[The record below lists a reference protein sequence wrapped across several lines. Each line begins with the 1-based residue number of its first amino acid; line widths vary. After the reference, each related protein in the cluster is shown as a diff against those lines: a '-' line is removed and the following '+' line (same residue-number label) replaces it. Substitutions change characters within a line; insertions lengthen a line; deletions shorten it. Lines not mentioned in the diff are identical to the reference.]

1 MKSPDIWLIIE
12 LNNLPPVRWLC
23 RVRTVSGLFL
33 PKIKKGATTHAKEK
47 TTTDH
52 WECNA
57 ELERTQKLLQKYEN
71 RNKMLNRKLS
81 AEKRKERNHRIF
93 LFGGFM
99 ESIVP
104 ELKTMTEDEGKD
116 FLYHIA
122 KSTEAQEYL
131 KKQAE
136 GVGAG

>member
-1 MKSPDIWLIIE
+1 MPKKKLPQTIE
-12 LNNLPPVRWLC
+12 
-23 RVRTVSGLFL
+23 
-33 PKIKKGATTHAKEK
+33 
-47 TTTDH
+47 
-52 WECNA
+52 ECNA
-57 ELERTQKLLQKYEN
+57 ELERTQKQLQQYEN

-116 FLYHIA
+116 FLYQNVTRLYSEVSVERYYDNI
-122 KSTEAQEYL
+122 KY
-131 KKQAE
+131 
-136 GVGAG
+136 G

>member
-1 MKSPDIWLIIE
+1 MTKKKIPQTIE
-12 LNNLPPVRWLC
+12 
-23 RVRTVSGLFL
+23 
-33 PKIKKGATTHAKEK
+33 
-47 TTTDH
+47 
-52 WECNA
+52 ECNA
-57 ELERTQKLLQKYEN
+57 ELERTQKLLQQYEN

-81 AEKRKERNHRIF
+81 VEKRKERNHRIF

-122 KSTEAQEYL
+122 KSMEAQEYL
-131 KKQAE
+131 KKRPQGCISAPLVPKGFIRRSCFRLVFSDIPALVHSSRQA
-136 GVGAG
+136 

>member
-1 MKSPDIWLIIE
+1 MPRKK
-12 LNNLPPVRWLC
+12 LPQ
-23 RVRTVSGLFL
+23 TV
-33 PKIKKGATTHAKEK
+33 E
-47 TTTDH
+47 
-52 WECNA
+52 ECNA
-57 ELERTQKLLQKYEN
+57 ELERTQKLLQQYEN

-81 AEKRKERNHRIF
+81 VEKRKARNHRIF

-99 ESIVP
+99 ESLVP

-131 KKQAE
+131 KKRAE
-136 GVGAG
+136 GVEAG

>member
-1 MKSPDIWLIIE
+1 MTKKKTPQTIE
-12 LNNLPPVRWLC
+12 
-23 RVRTVSGLFL
+23 
-33 PKIKKGATTHAKEK
+33 
-47 TTTDH
+47 
-52 WECNA
+52 ECNA
-57 ELERTQKLLQKYEN
+57 EMELTQKKIRQYEN
-71 RNKMLNRKLS
+71 RSKMLDRRLS

-122 KSTEAQEYL
+122 KSMEAQEYL
-131 KKQAE
+131 KKRAE
-136 GVGAG
+136 EVEVG

>member
-1 MKSPDIWLIIE
+1 MTKKKIPQTIE
-12 LNNLPPVRWLC
+12 
-23 RVRTVSGLFL
+23 
-33 PKIKKGATTHAKEK
+33 
-47 TTTDH
+47 
-52 WECNA
+52 ECNA
-57 ELERTQKLLQKYEN
+57 ELERTQKLLQQYEN

-81 AEKRKERNHRIF
+81 VEKRKERNHRIF

-122 KSTEAQEYL
+122 KSMEAQEYL
-131 KKQAE
+131 KKRAE
-136 GVGAG
+136 GVEVG

>member
-1 MKSPDIWLIIE
+1 MLSPFECLCGNFILPEPASYVFFYAFFNLRKLLYIIE
-12 LNNLPPVRWLC
+12 
-23 RVRTVSGLFL
+23 
-33 PKIKKGATTHAKEK
+33 
-47 TTTDH
+47 
-52 WECNA
+52 ECNA
-57 ELERTQKLLQKYEN
+57 ELERTQKLLQQYEN

-81 AEKRKERNHRIF
+81 AEKRRERNHRIF

-122 KSTEAQEYL
+122 KSMEAQEYL
-131 KKQAE
+131 KKRAE
-136 GVGAG
+136 GVEAG

>member
-1 MKSPDIWLIIE
+1 MVCGNFILPEPASYVFFFALFNLRNLLYII
-12 LNNLPPVRWLC
+12 
-23 RVRTVSGLFL
+23 
-33 PKIKKGATTHAKEK
+33 
-47 TTTDH
+47 
-52 WECNA
+52 
-57 ELERTQKLLQKYEN
+57 RTQKLLQQYEN

-81 AEKRKERNHRIF
+81 AEKRRERNHRIF

-131 KKQAE
+131 KKRAE
-136 GVGAG
+136 GVEAG

>member
-1 MKSPDIWLIIE
+1 MTEKR
-12 LNNLPPVRWLC
+12 LPQ
-23 RVRTVSGLFL
+23 
-33 PKIKKGATTHAKEK
+33 TTEG
-47 TTTDH
+47 
-52 WECNA
+52 CND
-57 ELERTQKLLQKYEN
+57 ERERAQKQLQQYEN

-81 AEKRKERNHRIF
+81 AEKRRERNHRIF

-131 KKQAE
+131 KKRAE
-136 GVGAG
+136 GVEAG

>member
-1 MKSPDIWLIIE
+1 MRYLISSIPKIHI
-12 LNNLPPVRWLC
+12 PPKTVDPR

-33 PKIKKGATTHAKEK
+33 SPKSRKERAPMTKKKMPQTIE
-47 TTTDH
+47 
-52 WECNA
+52 ECNA
-57 ELERTQKLLQKYEN
+57 ELERTQKKIQQYEN
-71 RNKMLNRKLS
+71 RSKMLNRKLS
-81 AEKRKERNHRIF
+81 VEKRKERNHRIF

-122 KSTEAQEYL
+122 KSMEAQEYL
-131 KKQAE
+131 KKLRNS
-136 GVGAG
+136 

>member
-1 MKSPDIWLIIE
+1 M
-12 LNNLPPVRWLC
+12 
-23 RVRTVSGLFL
+23 T
-33 PKIKKGATTHAKEK
+33 KKK
-47 TTTDH
+47 TLQTIG
-52 WECNA
+52 ECNA
-57 ELERTQKLLQKYEN
+57 ELERTEKQLQQYEN
-71 RNKMLNRKLS
+71 GNEMLNRKLS

-104 ELKTMTEDEGKD
+104 ELKRGTEDEGKD

-131 KKQAE
+131 KKRAE
-136 GVGAG
+136 GVKAR

>member
-1 MKSPDIWLIIE
+1 MTKKKIPQTIE
-12 LNNLPPVRWLC
+12 
-23 RVRTVSGLFL
+23 
-33 PKIKKGATTHAKEK
+33 
-47 TTTDH
+47 
-52 WECNA
+52 ECNA
-57 ELERTQKLLQKYEN
+57 ELERTQKLLQQYEN

-81 AEKRKERNHRIF
+81 VEKRKERNHRIF

-122 KSTEAQEYL
+122 KSMEAQEYL
-131 KKQAE
+131 KKRAE
-136 GVGAG
+136 GGEAG